1 MGVMGGHISVIYHI
15 GFHST
20 LESQGV
26 GSLVAVV
33 VEP

>member
-1 MGVMGGHISVIYHI
+1 MGVTGGHISVNYHI
-15 GFHST
+15 KFHST

-26 GSLVAVV
+26 GSLVVVV

>member
-1 MGVMGGHISVIYHI
+1 MVISQFNII
-15 GFHST
+15 IIFHST

-26 GSLVAVV
+26 GSLVVVV